1 MTTIEHSNLMG
12 CHQVSNVYACERH
25 GVLFKNL
32 TATCLGSLFEQNI
45 PAARQLWKLQLVPYQ
60 ETILQLQNSW
70 FLVYSPIMFTGY
82 IICQNGT
89 SSEVHIRRAV
99 NRVFVDATCF
109 LDLKEHRLISE
120 FSLQLDTSIKH
131 FAWENEDMSLF
142 DLDEADIATAFDE
155 TGIKGRGIFLDN
167 VIKTR
172 KRRFR
177 FISRLTDLSAWQ
189 ALKQHFVWVLIAL
202 GILGLIIAI
211 AIFLGTNR
219 LLHL

>member
-1 MTTIEHSNLMG
+1 
-12 CHQVSNVYACERH
+12 
-25 GVLFKNL
+25 
-32 TATCLGSLFEQNI
+32 
-45 PAARQLWKLQLVPYQ
+45 
-60 ETILQLQNSW
+60 
-70 FLVYSPIMFTGY
+70 MFTGY

-89 SSEVHIRRAV
+89 SSEVHNRRAV

-131 FAWENEDMSLF
+131 FAWENKDMSLF

-155 TGIKGRGIFLDN
+155 TGIKGRGIFLDD

-177 FISRLTDLSAWQ
+177 FISRLTDSSAWR

-202 GILGLIIAI
+202 GVLGLIIAI

-219 LLHL
+219 FLHLKNPLRSFKRTILQFLPHLTHNLNQLHRNFHLPQLNLNPMLYPQIPNPDPDPTPFIVVPPPHDYE